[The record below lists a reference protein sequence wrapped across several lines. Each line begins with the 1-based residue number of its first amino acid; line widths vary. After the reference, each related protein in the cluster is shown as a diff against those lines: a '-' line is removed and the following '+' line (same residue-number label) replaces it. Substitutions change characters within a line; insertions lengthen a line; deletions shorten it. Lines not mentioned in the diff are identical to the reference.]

1 METRLGVSLKLGEA
15 KCQSYRHL
23 MPKEPKRKRLQRSRP
38 IRLNRLSPKAY
49 HKHRKQHPSH
59 HLHLLPNPKELS
71 TLVDPKHGVVGKIPI
86 RPDLQDTQSE
96 SRSTSPTASSRTS
109 KNRPALKKTSRT
121 TSPQAKNTPATQQ
134 EIERRTALFGQST
147 SENTSSKPS
156 KSRRLK
162 RTKATQRPP
171 KVTKVEQP
179 QSSQAPP
186 VEQTPVPESPQR
198 SVKPVSQPSMDDI
211 FGGSISKENRPR
223 LGRRKKRS

>member
-1 METRLGVSLKLGEA
+1 M
-15 KCQSYRHL
+15 
-23 MPKEPKRKRLQRSRP
+23 
-38 IRLNRLSPKAY
+38 
-49 HKHRKQHPSH
+49 
-59 HLHLLPNPKELS
+59 
-71 TLVDPKHGVVGKIPI
+71 
-86 RPDLQDTQSE
+86 QDTQSE

-109 KNRPALKKTSRT
+109 KNRPALKKTSHT
-121 TSPQAKNTPATQQ
+121 TPTSPQAKNTPATQQ

-186 VEQTPVPESPQR
+186 VEQTPVPEPPQR
-198 SVKPVSQPSMDDI
+198 SVKPASQPSMDDI